1 MTKKEKYSDALVIA
15 GLAALA
21 YYKYSRLSR
30 IEKDNIVSELKE
42 TGKNMIK
49 ELIPA
54 EIKGFIP
61 GLK

>member
-1 MTKKEKYSDALVIA
+1 MTQKEKFSDFLVIA

-30 IEKDNIVSELKE
+30 TEKDNIVSELKE

-54 EIKGFIP
+54 EIKGFVP